1 MNNMSKIEFISTM
14 AGYATRVFEEPD
26 GVNPS
31 VVIAQA
37 ILESGCGTSELAK
50 HNNFFGLNNY
60 NDGYLVNA
68 GTVVKKVP
76 QEHQGKVTYNFEE
89 MASFNSVEDCFKSL
103 KKWYTRPH
111 YIQNLEAAGNDSFKQ
126 IEAIKKS
133 GYSTSSQYVAAIT
146 RIIKENKL
154 LRYDKCYSVQC
165 GAFHNKSNAKNLKTI
180 LNGKFNKN
188 IFALDYDGKL
198 YYVRAFKSHDMKKI
212 REWISVNIAVLPLG
226 SFVKEV

>member
-1 MNNMSKIEFISTM
+1 MSKVEFTSLM

-37 ILESGCGTSELAK
+37 ILESGWGTSELAK

-68 GTVVKKVP
+68 GTVTKKVP
-76 QEHQGKVTYNFEE
+76 QEHNGKITYNYEE
-89 MASFNSVEDCFKSL
+89 MASFENIEDCFKSL

-111 YIQNLEAAGNDSFKQ
+111 YIPNLEAAGNDSFKQ

-133 GYSTSSQYVAAIT
+133 GYATSSQYVADIT
-146 RIIKENKL
+146 RIIKENNL
-154 LRYDKCYSVQC
+154 LRFDKCYVVQC
-165 GAFHNKSNAKNLKTI
+165 GAFHNNSNASNLKAI

-188 IFALDYDGKL
+188 IFSLEYDGKW

-212 REWISVNIAVLPLG
+212 REWISANIAVLPLG
-226 SFVKEV
+226 SFAKEV

>member
-1 MNNMSKIEFISTM
+1 MSKNNFITTM
-14 AGYATRVFEEPD
+14 AIYATRVFEEPD

-37 ILESGCGTSELAK
+37 ILESGWGTSELAM

-76 QEHQGKVTYNFEE
+76 QEHDGKITYNYEE
-89 MASFNSVEDCFKSL
+89 MASFNSVEDCFRSL

-111 YIQNLEAAGNDSFKQ
+111 YIKNLKAAGNDSFKQ

-133 GYSTSSQYVAAIT
+133 GYATSSQYVEAIT

-154 LRYDKCYSVQC
+154 LRFDKCYSVQC
-165 GAFHNKSNAKNLKTI
+165 GAFHNGSNAANLKNI
-180 LNGKFNKN
+180 LNGKFNRN
-188 IFALDYDGKL
+188 IFRLEYDGKW
-198 YYVRAFKSHDMKKI
+198 YYVRALKSHDINKI
-212 REWISVNIAVLPLG
+212 REWIEVNVAVLPLG
-226 SFVKEV
+226 SFAREV

>member
-1 MNNMSKIEFISTM
+1 MSKKIEFISTM
-14 AGYATRVFEEPD
+14 AGYATRVFEDPE

-37 ILESGCGTSELAK
+37 ILESGWGTSELAK
-50 HNNFFGLNNY
+50 HYNFFGLNNY

-68 GTVVKKVP
+68 GTVTKKVP
-76 QEHQGKVTYNFEE
+76 QEHNGKVTYNYEE
-89 MASFNSVEDCFKSL
+89 MATFDTIEDCFKSL

-126 IEAIKKS
+126 IEAIRKS
-133 GYSTSSQYVAAIT
+133 GYATSSQYVEAIT

-154 LRYDKCYSVQC
+154 LIFDKCYSVQC
-165 GAFHNKSNAKNLKTI
+165 GAFHNKSNATNLKAI
-180 LNGKFNKN
+180 LNNKFNKN
-188 IFALDYDGKL
+188 IFALDYDGKW

-212 REWISVNIAVLPLG
+212 IEWISANIAVLPLG
-226 SFVKEV
+226 TFAKEV

>member
-1 MNNMSKIEFISTM
+1 MSKIEFISTM
-14 AGYATRVFEEPD
+14 AGYATRIFEDPN

-37 ILESGCGTSELAK
+37 ILESGWGTSELAK
-50 HNNFFGLNNY
+50 YKNFFGLNNY

-76 QEHQGKVTYNFEE
+76 QEHNGKVTYNYEE
-89 MASFNSVEDCFKSL
+89 MASFNSIDDCFKSL

-126 IEAIKKS
+126 IEAIRKS
-133 GYSTSSQYVAAIT
+133 GYATSSQYVKSIT

-154 LRYDKCYSVQC
+154 LIYDKCYSVQC
-165 GAFHNKSNAKNLKTI
+165 GAFHSKNNASNLKAI
-180 LNGKFNKN
+180 LNGKFSRN
-188 IFALDYDGKL
+188 IFSLEYDGKW
-198 YYVRAFKSHDMKKI
+198 YYVRAFKSHDINSI
-212 REWISVNIAVLPLG
+212 REWIRVNIAVLPLG
-226 SFVKEV
+226 SFAKEV